1 MSHWKYM
8 GESVSEP
15 PEGAYGFVYM
25 LTNTLDKR
33 RYIGRKYF
41 YTSRKKP
48 LTKRQKSAG
57 RVRSTR
63 IHKESDWK
71 EYCGSSDVLLQDIDK
86 LGKDKFTFEILA
98 YGYTKGQVNY
108 LEENLQHK
116 YDVLTDDKFY
126 NNSIG
131 SRKFVSMSVTPELI
145 NELKK
150 VDKKLG

>member
-15 PEGAYGFVYM
+15 PKGAYGFVYM

-48 LTKRQKSAG
+48 LTNRQKSAG

-63 IHKESDWK
+63 INKESDWR
-71 EYCGSSDVLLQDIDK
+71 EYCGSSEVLLQDIDK

>member
-1 MSHWKYM
+1 M

-15 PEGAYGFVYM
+15 PTGVYGFVYM
-25 LTNTLDKR
+25 ITNTVDGK

-41 YTSRKKP
+41 HTSRKKP

-63 IHKESDWK
+63 IHKESDWR
-71 EYCGSSDVLLQDIDK
+71 EYCGSSDVLISDIERI
-86 LGKDKFTFEILA
+86 GKDKFEFEILA

-116 YDVLTDDKFY
+116 YDVLTDDTFY
-126 NNSIG
+126 NGSIG

-150 VDKKLG
+150 VPKKLG